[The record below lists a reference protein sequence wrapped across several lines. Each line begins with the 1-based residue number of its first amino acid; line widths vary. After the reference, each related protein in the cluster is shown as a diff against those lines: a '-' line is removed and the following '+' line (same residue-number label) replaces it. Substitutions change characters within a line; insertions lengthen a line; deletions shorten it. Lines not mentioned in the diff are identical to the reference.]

1 MSWGLVAS
9 LKLTEIIN
17 DHSSNLHFDRTHVH
31 DESVPSTDTT
41 TRQCTQNLGKHT
53 LIKPI
58 ETGTLL
64 VHTKGF
70 GINVHPQLIGNVRR
84 MLRESL

>member
-1 MSWGLVAS
+1 MYEDIVAI
-9 LKLTEIIN
+9 TFTIA
-17 DHSSNLHFDRTHVH
+17 RT
-31 DESVPSTDTT
+31 
-41 TRQCTQNLGKHT
+41 CTQNLGKHT

-64 VHTKGF
+64 VHTKVF
-70 GINVHPQLIGNVRR
+70 SINVHPQLIGHVRR

>member
-1 MSWGLVAS
+1 MY
-9 LKLTEIIN
+9 E
-17 DHSSNLHFDRTHVH
+17 
-31 DESVPSTDTT
+31 ESVPLTDATA
-41 TRQCTQNLGKHT
+41 RKCIQNCCKHT

-64 VHTKGF
+64 VHTKVF
-70 GINVHPQLIGNVRR
+70 GINVHPQLFGNVRR